1 LKALG
6 LTFLLQLHERTDE
19 VMGQEWLMTVFVD
32 KERSG
37 NARPMT
43 SQSRVAQFSLHEKN
57 GRRLRQ
63 NSVLGHS
70 CAGIHPSIG
79 PRPVSATCRNK
90 PTGAGAHSTIF
101 DPTRT

>member
-1 LKALG
+1 M
-6 LTFLLQLHERTDE
+6 LLRLLDRADE
-19 VMGQEWLMTVFVD
+19 VMGLEWLMTVFAD

-70 CAGIHPSIG
+70 CAGIHPSTG

>member
-43 SQSRVAQFSLHEKN
+43 SQSRVAQF
-57 GRRLRQ
+57 RFVRWTAAAFRQ
-63 NSVLGHS
+63 NSVLGFGSDRRYSGHAAS
-70 CAGIHPSIG
+70 SS
-79 PRPVSATCRNK
+79 RVSMQRK
-90 PTGAGAHSTIF
+90 W
-101 DPTRT
+101 